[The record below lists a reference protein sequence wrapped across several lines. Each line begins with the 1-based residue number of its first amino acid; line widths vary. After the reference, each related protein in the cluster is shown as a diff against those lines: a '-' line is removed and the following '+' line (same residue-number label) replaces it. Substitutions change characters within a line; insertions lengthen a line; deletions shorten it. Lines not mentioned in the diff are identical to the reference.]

1 MVNAFEYFD
10 KRNSDRINNVKE
22 KLVGQKKN
30 LANVHE
36 IMELVKKK
44 IQKNEDIFLQINNA
58 QGKNG
63 KPKKS
68 SDSSSSSSSPSS
80 NNSKEE
86 VK

>member
-44 IQKNEDIFLQINNA
+44 IQKNEDIFLQINA